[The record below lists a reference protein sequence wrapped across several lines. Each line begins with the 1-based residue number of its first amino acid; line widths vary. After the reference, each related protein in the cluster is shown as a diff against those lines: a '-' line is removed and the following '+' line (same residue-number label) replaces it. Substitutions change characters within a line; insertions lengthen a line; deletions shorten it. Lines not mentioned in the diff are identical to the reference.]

1 MAGPDVLISAD
12 SHVVPLPTFWRDY
25 LPARFRDRAPVVE
38 QTDAGEVSVFEGRR
52 SPVMAINSIAGK
64 SREGQGF
71 AYRRFADQVAG
82 GHDPA
87 ARLAD
92 QDRDGVVAEV
102 LYGGG
107 PLPTW
112 DTELFVASHYAYNDW
127 LADFCRYDARRLL
140 GVAYIPFASPEIA
153 TAEIRRARTLGLRGT
168 LIPATPPSGHWWDD
182 EWAPVWRAL
191 VETGLPAGLHVG
203 FGFARKHRFA
213 GGPAFMTDVMMTK
226 MEMAGPLADL
236 VFGGVLQRHPELRVI
251 SVEAYIGWLPFVA
264 EYVDHVYEV
273 HRYWND
279 LGLAGAPSVY
289 PGARSPRPSS
299 TIRSG
304 SASAMRSASTTT
316 CGRATHP
323 HGRARS
329 PSRAHVERTFA
340 GPRTRRE
347 IVYEPGVSS
356 GSERAP
362 PPDVE
367 RGGASA
373 SARVRRG
380 DSRRVARAI
389 EVGPPSRSTCRD
401 AFAGAAHR
409 ALAVELRAFLR
420 TSAGAVTLPCTRP
433 VARS

>member
-1 MAGPDVLISAD
+1 MAGADALISAD

-38 QTDAGEVSVFEGRR
+38 TTDAGEVSVFEGRR

-87 ARLAD
+87 ARLVD

-107 PLPTW
+107 PLPTE
-112 DTELFVASHYAYNDW
+112 DPELFVASHYAYNDW
-127 LADFCRYDARRLL
+127 LADFCRYAPRRLL
-140 GVAYIPFASPEIA
+140 GVAYIPFASPEVA

-182 EWAPVWRAL
+182 AWAPVWRAL

-236 VFGGVLQRHPELRVI
+236 VFGGVLARHPELRVI

-264 EYVDHVYEV
+264 EYVDHVYRV

-279 LGLAGAPSVY
+279 LGLAEAPSVY
-289 PGARSPRPSS
+289 LRRQVYATFIDDPVGLRERHAIGVDNIMWSS
-299 TIRSG
+299 DY
-304 SASAMRSASTTT
+304 
-316 CGRATHP
+316 P
-323 HGRARS
+323 HGES
-329 PSRAHVERTFA
+329 TFPESRAHVERTFA
-340 GPRTRRE
+340 GVPADETRK
-347 IVYEPGVSS
+347 IVYEN
-356 GSERAP
+356 
-362 PPDVE
+362 
-367 RGGASA
+367 
-373 SARVRRG
+373 ARRLFG
-380 DSRRVARAI
+380 
-389 EVGPPSRSTCRD
+389 T
-401 AFAGAAHR
+401 
-409 ALAVELRAFLR
+409 
-420 TSAGAVTLPCTRP
+420 
-433 VARS
+433 